1 MTNQI
6 ESLAAT
12 EWEAAPKVSVPCDR
26 AVYTQQRTV
35 GICGETPTAVLT
47 GRTRGTRGKVT
58 HRCLTTPSGP
68 LTCIALP
75 RRKSDM
81 SETVREIIAV
91 AGRV

>member
-58 HRCLTTPSGP
+58 HRCLTHAVGSAYVYRTPKEEE
-68 LTCIALP
+68 
-75 RRKSDM
+75 RH
-81 SETVREIIAV
+81 V
-91 AGRV
+91 